1 MQVTPS
7 SERLSQLVS
16 AARFPLMILVVLIH
30 VPLPEHAIPAL
41 PLDLPLSASAWY
53 FYASRII
60 SFGIGAMA
68 VPMFF
73 LFSGYYM
80 FFKQKAWNDASVY
93 LGEMRKRLKGL
104 VIPYFIW
111 CSLALISHLLLEAP
125 GSGGVQGLS
134 LDPQR
139 LLHAYLFEP
148 ANFPYGTCET

>member
-1 MQVTPS
+1 MCPCQS
-7 SERLSQLVS
+7 
-16 AARFPLMILVVLIH
+16 ILY
-30 VPLPEHAIPAL
+30 P
-41 PLDLPLSASAWY
+41 
-53 FYASRII
+53 
-60 SFGIGAMA
+60 
-68 VPMFF
+68 
-73 LFSGYYM
+73 GYYM
-80 FFKQKAWNDASVY
+80 FLKPKAWNDASVY